1 VSSHA
6 AVALVIVG
14 LVLAVIGTLRVA
26 TDRYDVQLPVINRP
40 WTLIGASGAVVAL
53 ALLLAATVAI
63 AAAGTFCS
71 WPQSATTLSGLGVI
85 VSVLPALV
93 AIRET
98 LRHERR
104 SVAYW
109 LMVGAVISA
118 VGLYMWLLTGAN
130 HPCPGGFVS
139 DLLN

>member
-1 VSSHA
+1 VSSNA

-71 WPQSATTLSGLGVI
+71 WPQSATTLSGLGLTVCI
-85 VSVLPALV
+85 VPALV
-93 AIRET
+93 AIRQT

-104 SVAYW
+104 SILYW
-109 LMVGAVISA
+109 LMVGGVITA
-118 VGLYMWLLTGAN
+118 VGLYMWLLTGADHACQN
-130 HPCPGGFVS
+130 GFVS
-139 DLLN
+139 VIPN